1 LLTAVSPPKRLLS
14 FSTEKNVPDMCL
26 E

>member
-1 LLTAVSPPKRLLS
+1 LTAVSPPKRLVNP
-14 FSTEKNVPDMCL
+14 STAKNAADISL